1 MPKDHPSR
9 FIVALVREHLDL
21 SEIEASYASTLG
33 QPAFHPALMTA
44 LLLNGYASGI
54 GSSRRL
60 AKACR
65 ERADFMMIVAGD
77 PPDFRTISDFR
88 KRHLSALK
96 QLFVQVLK
104 LCEAD
109 RPRTLIRGRACG
121 IRRLEGMPGPRS
133 GVRANA
139 ST

>member
-1 MPKDHPSR
+1 MSKHYRPWKIDEAQHLPPSVQDYVPKDHPSR

-33 QPAFHPALMTA
+33 QPPFHPALMTA

-54 GSSRRL
+54 GSSRRI

-77 PPDFRTISDFR
+77 PRTSAPSPISA
-88 KRHLSALK
+88 SGT
-96 QLFVQVLK
+96 
-104 LCEAD
+104 C
-109 RPRTLIRGRACG
+109 
-121 IRRLEGMPGPRS
+121 RR
-133 GVRANA
+133 
-139 ST
+139 